1 MTSKSETKNSKI
13 GLLEFDK
20 TQLTSEFLKSRFWT
34 LYLHSSSF
42 TESVRL
48 FLQTNYK
55 VNLTLKEQEEVRQI
69 FMSEV
74 AKAFESES

>member
-1 MTSKSETKNSKI
+1 MTTKSETQNSKI
-13 GLLEFDK
+13 GRLEFDK
-20 TQLTSEFLKSRFWT
+20 KQLTSEFLKSRFWT

-48 FLQTNYK
+48 FLQTKYK
-55 VNLTLKEQEEVRQI
+55 VNLNLQEQEEVRRI
-69 FMSEV
+69 FMQEV